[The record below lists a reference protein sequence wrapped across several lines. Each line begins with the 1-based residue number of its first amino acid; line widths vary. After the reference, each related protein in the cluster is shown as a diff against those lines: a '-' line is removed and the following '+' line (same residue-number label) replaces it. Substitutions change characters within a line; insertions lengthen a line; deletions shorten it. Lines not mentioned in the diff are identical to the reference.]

1 APSLHNVCVKAT
13 KNDSH
18 IFDFVEFMAAYSRT
32 IYPLFLWYAYSAQLS
47 SEAVFPLV
55 EFKNTVRLG
64 YLEIENNG
72 ADTIAWLE
80 RQVGR
85 KLSRL
90 EAQNPRMAADMPSFA
105 KYLSQKG
112 VKPEN
117 TYLFMHGHT
126 LMDNVVLVVLS
137 AVCEKL
143 RQLSIAKIHESKVE
157 GVALQNEL
165 NNYTNTLRSIRDVL
179 LDNENY
185 TSSPLYKRLRDDIQS
200 YLDTMIARI
209 KQRQEPQVMLRCNF
223 EP

>member
-1 APSLHNVCVKAT
+1 MIDDVK
-13 KNDSH
+13 
-18 IFDFVEFMAAYSRT
+18 
-32 IYPLFLWYAYSAQLS
+32 LFADKLQQL
-47 SEAVFPLV
+47 
-55 EFKNTVRLG
+55 
-64 YLEIENNG
+64 
-72 ADTIAWLE
+72 
-80 RQVGR
+80 
-85 KLSRL
+85 
-90 EAQNPRMAADMPSFA
+90 
-105 KYLSQKG
+105 G
-112 VKPEN
+112 VVSDN
-117 TYLFMHGHT
+117 CYMFMHGHT

-200 YLDTMIARI
+200 YLDTMITRI